1 MSVRRT
7 AFWITLFTSLA
18 TLVIGLVGVAVSTS
32 FDGALGRWLPW
43 LVGVASSVAMAVIAA
58 HVVGRSLFT
67 RLTRLGEAAEG
78 MARRPVTRIVP
89 VHGGD
94 PEVVRLY
101 AAVETMSRSLHA
113 LLERERSFAR
123 YASHELRTPVG
134 ALKVQLE
141 RVELGSATA
150 ADVLPAV
157 ARQAAR
163 IEELIDALLAL
174 TRAREQGSRT
184 KPLRPLIDETVE
196 ALEEADQPHVYVI
209 EPVPEVAVREAVLV
223 GQALRNL
230 IDNAVRHGA
239 GPVTVRVEQAGDLLS
254 VRIRDMGAGIPG
266 TVLRRL
272 AEPTERREA
281 RSDGHGLGLTLV
293 ALIARALD
301 GRLHLY
307 NADVGVEASIDL
319 RVIIEPSP
327 ERAEDHSS
335 R

>member
-7 AFWITLFTSLA
+7 AFWVAFGAALVTLAVAIAGAALGA
-18 TLVIGLVGVAVSTS
+18 T

-43 LVGVASSVAMAVIAA
+43 LLGLAA
-58 HVVGRSLFT
+58 ATALAALAARLVGRSLRT
-67 RLTRLGEAAEG
+67 RLTHLAEAAEAL
-78 MARRPVTRIVP
+78 ARLPSSHAAAP
-89 VHGGD
+89 GEGD
-94 PEVVRLY
+94 PEVDRLF
-101 AAVETMSRSLHA
+101 AAFESMSRSLHA

-157 ARQAAR
+157 ARQTAR

-184 KPLRPLIDETVE
+184 RPLRRLLLETAE
-196 ALEEADQPHVYVI
+196 ALGEADRARVYFV
-209 EPVPEVAVREAVLV
+209 EPIPEVAVREAVLV

-230 IDNAVRHGA
+230 IDNAVKHGS
-239 GPVTVRVEQAGDLLS
+239 GPVTVRAEDAADLLT
-254 VRIRDMGAGIPG
+254 VRVRDMGAGIPG

-281 RSDGHGLGLTLV
+281 RADGHGLGLALV

-307 NADVGVEASIDL
+307 NADVGLEASIVL
-319 RVIIEPSP
+319 RVVVPT
-327 ERAEDHSS
+327 A
-335 R
+335 